1 VFDLGWSEMGIVLLV
16 ALLVL
21 GPKEMP
27 KLARDLG
34 RWVGK
39 ARALARE
46 FQRSLEDM
54 AREAELDDV
63 KKQIDEAGRE
73 MRRPQLTK
81 RLEREVDPGGELASA
96 FDVEGDRKPT
106 RRAAAEGETANDGGD
121 GPRAPDA
128 GSTDDRC
135 DADERRPAPA
145 SSGAGER

>member
-1 VFDLGWSEMGIVLLV
+1 MFDLGWSEMGIVLLV

-34 RWVGK
+34 RWTGK
-39 ARALARE
+39 ARTLARE

-73 MRRPQLTK
+73 LRRPQLNK
-81 RLEREVDPGGELASA
+81 RLEREIDPEGELAGA
-96 FDVEGDRKPT
+96 FDVDGE
-106 RRAAAEGETANDGGD
+106 RRAKTTRAGEPRPAEEAAATVGGGGTERAEGG
-121 GPRAPDA
+121 
-128 GSTDDRC
+128 
-135 DADERRPAPA
+135 ERRPAPA
-145 SSGAGER
+145 SSAAEER

>member
-1 VFDLGWSEMGIVLLV
+1 VFDLAWSEMGIVLLV

-27 KLARDLG
+27 RLARDLG

-73 MRRPQLTK
+73 LRRPQLTK
-81 RLEREVDPGGELASA
+81 RLEREVDPDGDLRGA
-96 FDVEGDRKPT
+96 FDVEGERN
-106 RRAAAEGETANDGGD
+106 AAGSGGAKADARGVSPHASNAEETA
-121 GPRAPDA
+121 APV
-128 GSTDDRC
+128 
-135 DADERRPAPA
+135 ERRPAPA
-145 SSGAGER
+145 SSGVGER

>member
-34 RWVGK
+34 RWTGK
-39 ARALARE
+39 ARTLARE

-73 MRRPQLTK
+73 LRRPQLNK
-81 RLEREVDPGGELASA
+81 RLEREIDPDGELGSA
-96 FDVEGDRKPT
+96 FDVDGERRSKTT
-106 RRAAAEGETANDGGD
+106 RAGEPRPAPAEETAATVGGAETERAEGG
-121 GPRAPDA
+121 
-128 GSTDDRC
+128 
-135 DADERRPAPA
+135 ERRPAPA
-145 SSGAGER
+145 SSAAEER